1 MSIRIDKNLDG
12 SQASKLASKESSRDI
27 AESDGGNG
35 SSRHTDDTK
44 PTECPPILKYIQTQV
59 MDAFHAPLS
68 ALLKG
73 AVVLTEENFAEIIP
87 VAWELL
93 LEMNQEVAAAAAS
106 LFILGLYIE
115 FS

>member
-1 MSIRIDKNLDG
+1 MEG

-35 SSRHTDDTK
+35 SSRNTDDAK
-44 PTECPPILKYIQTQV
+44 PTECPPILKYLQTQV
-59 MDAFHAPLS
+59 KDAFHAPLS

-106 LFILGLYIE
+106 LFILGPYV
-115 FS
+115 S